1 MASAVKW
8 EAVWT
13 SRGTVLTTEL
23 NSLAN
28 GAYSAVG
35 TEIDNSVNLDQ
46 YGKAEIYL
54 GSLSPAAGA
63 YVQLHMNTAPGGT
76 NYEDVPAA
84 ANPANHTVVAVIPLN
99 TTATSVKRVMTPMF
113 VMQPAKTKFVLYN
126 AAGVA
131 LAATTNTVTLYTT
144 NDESQ

>member
-28 GAYSAVG
+28 VAHSTVG
-35 TEIDNSVNLDQ
+35 TEIDNSANLDQ
-46 YGKAEIYL
+46 YGKVEIYL

-63 YVQLHMNTAPGGT
+63 YVQLHMTTAPGGT
-76 NYEDVPAA
+76 NYEDVPTSVNA
-84 ANPANHTVVAVIPLN
+84 ANHTVVAVIPLG
-99 TTATSVKRVMTPMF
+99 TAPTSAKRVMSPMF